1 VPETAVSDTG
11 PILHLTEIGEIGRLG
26 LFAAVIIP
34 EQVRTELAGRG
45 AWSRD
50 TDALTNQ
57 LQVEKVSAQEINE
70 QAKTLAPF
78 TVHRTDLSVA
88 ALAVRVSPDVV
99 LTDDLR
105 LRRGLESQ
113 GHQVV
118 GSVGILIRAFHM
130 GQLSKPELL
139 ARLDQ
144 LLDGSSLYTSKAFRA
159 MIRAFLNTGS
169 SEER

>member
-1 VPETAVSDTG
+1 MPETAVSDSG
-11 PILHLTEIGEIGRLG
+11 PILHLAEIGEIGRLG

-45 AWSRD
+45 AWSSAAEAR
-50 TDALTNQ
+50 

-88 ALAVRVSPDVV
+88 ALAVRISPDVV

-118 GSVGILIRAFHM
+118 GSVGILIRAFHT

-159 MIRAFLNTGS
+159 MVRAFLDVKPQG
-169 SEER
+169 